1 MLRIILLFVGGL
13 FSILSAIAQE
23 EFVLT
28 QPGASDYNRVSLTF
42 SSTYSTC
49 FIGPTTDTSS
59 SILFYNNDYKES
71 FRNQSKF
78 HYEENT
84 QFIQVDL
91 SKENS
96 SLISSS
102 FSGNIFGKNT
112 NKNFDYFL
120 RLSNDKPLMLNL
132 NYAIGDAEV
141 DLSDLPVERLKIKT
155 GSANVN
161 LNYDQGSPNKLLMD
175 TLYVKVDMG
184 TFTTT
189 NLHLSKA
196 NVILTDI
203 GFGRA
208 FLDFSNIPD
217 KACDVRASVGAG
229 SLEIVLPDS
238 EIPVVIQLN
247 DSPLCKVRLPEAYR
261 KIDKN
266 TYTNYDAESNP
277 EEMLQFS
284 VDVALGNITFSTK

>member
-1 MLRIILLFVGGL
+1 MLKTFILFVGGL
-13 FSILSAIAQE
+13 LSIHPAIAQE

-102 FSGNIFGKNT
+102 FSGNIFEKKA

-120 RLSNDKPLMLNL
+120 RLSNEKPLMLNL
-132 NYAIGDAEV
+132 SYAIGDAEV
-141 DLSDLPVERLKIKT
+141 DLSDLPVERLKIQT

-184 TFTTT
+184 TFNTK
-189 NLHLSKA
+189 NLHLSNA
-196 NVILTDI
+196 DVILTDI

-217 KACDVRASVGAG
+217 KACNVRASVGAG

-238 EIPVVIQLN
+238 EIPVFIQLN
-247 DSPLCKVRLPEAYR
+247 DSPLCKVRLPETYQ
-261 KIDKN
+261 KVDKN
-266 TYTNYDAESNP
+266 TYTNFDADTNP
-277 EEMLQFS
+277 KEMLHFS